1 MEPRRSVAGSIVNS
15 MSYSLYIHIP
25 FCRKKCDYC
34 DFPSYAGRES
44 LMPEYIEALKAEIGY
59 YSSVYDRPTVKT
71 IYVGGGTPTLLPEE
85 LISTL
90 FESVRKDFDVP
101 AGVET
106 TFEANPGTVT
116 KEKLKTLIGQ
126 GVNRISLGA
135 QTFNNTLLKKLGRI
149 HLEHEITEAY
159 YLIREAG
166 FKNVNI
172 DLIFAL
178 PGESSGDWQGS
189 LTKTVKLK
197 PEHISTYNL
206 QIEEGTPLYAEKLEG
221 DLILPSEEKELEMY
235 ESAISYLEES
245 GYVQYEISNF
255 AREGFECA
263 HNKAY
268 WTLQDYIGVGAGAH
282 SFMNNVRIENTP
294 YLEKYLSKDFSGIKT
309 EHVNTKKESMQ
320 EMVFLGLRLIKGF
333 HLNDFTRRFGIGFR
347 EIYKKELA
355 ELIDEGLIEINVKNV
370 RLTEKGLFL
379 ANEVFKKFL

>member
-1 MEPRRSVAGSIVNS
+1 

-44 LMPEYIEALKAEIGY
+44 LIPEYIEASKAELGY
-59 YSSVYDRPTVKT
+59 YSSLYDKPSIKT

-85 LISTL
+85 MISSI
-90 FESVRKDFDVP
+90 FESIKKDFDVP
-101 AGVET
+101 DDTEI

-116 KEKLKTLIGQ
+116 KEKLRTLINS
-126 GVNRISLGA
+126 GVNRISLGV
-135 QTFNNTLLKKLGRI
+135 QSFNNTLLKKLGRI

-159 YLIREAG
+159 ELIREAG

-178 PGESSGDWQGS
+178 PGGSINDWQES
-189 LTKTVKLK
+189 LVRTVKLN

-206 QIEEGTPLYAEKLEG
+206 QIEEGTPFHIEKLEG
-221 DLILPSEEKELEMY
+221 NLLLPDEEDELKMY
-235 ESAISYLEES
+235 KIAIAFFNEN
-245 GYVQYEISNF
+245 GYKQYEISNF
-255 AREGFECA
+255 AREGFESQ

-268 WTLQDYIGVGAGAH
+268 WTMQDYIGIGAGAH
-282 SFMNNVRIENTP
+282 SFINNVRIENSP
-294 YLEKYLSKDFSGIKT
+294 YLEKYLSKDFASIKT

-320 EMVFLGLRLIKGF
+320 EMIFLGLRLIKGF
-333 HLNDFTRRFGIGFR
+333 NLNDFTRRFGIGFR

-355 ELIDEGLIEINVKNV
+355 ELMDDGLLQMEGKNVK
-370 RLTEKGLFL
+370 LTEKGLFL